1 MLDRQFVAMLNVLA
15 LLREK
20 PMTFK
25 ELHDSGYFKSSNQL
39 IFALRRLK
47 QAGLIEK
54 IKAAKIYVILGH
66 GITFLSLFPWKP
78 IPAEVFDIVV
88 PLGEKGMKEIRRVGA
103 GIEIIYTVTRKVTP
117 EFFALHCRKC
127 VHLVGY
133 ELGKAKIKVRCKAKT
148 CQSKK

>member
-39 IFALRRLK
+39 VFALRRLK

-88 PLGEKGMKEIRRVGA
+88 PLGEKRNEGNSESKCRSRN
-103 GIEIIYTVTRKVTP
+103 Y
-117 EFFALHCRKC
+117 LHC
-127 VHLVGY
+127 HEESY
-133 ELGKAKIKVRCKAKT
+133 A
-148 CQSKK
+148 